1 LAATDPFFCPAPDSV
16 VGLFLFGDEIAL
28 LQERHVL
35 EGDGTLDQLFGQL
48 ILLVILK
55 GQGRG
60 TVQTLVAA

>member
-1 LAATDPFFCPAPDSV
+1 